1 MNKMDKRFSD
11 EFLNSF
17 VDNQLT
23 PEEKSQAYSE
33 IAQDETVNRQVC
45 ELRKL
50 HDLVQLAYRDVPPP
64 PSAGRSSGTRR
75 RGWLRFGVAASILL
89 AVGATLG
96 LRIDISRPVTSAAVA
111 QLAPDRPMTTVSQQ
125 PDTRNRPARP
135 RAATVAA
142 RTTAMSPAPAATTA
156 MSAAVAV
163 PATKP
168 ADPEEAALSS
178 YQVPAPSVLADRTT
192 NRVLVHVTNN
202 DPKRLLQALQDIE
215 GLMHYY
221 QDSRRRARVEVVANG
236 PGLDL
241 LRSDTSKFSEQ
252 IARLQKQY
260 GNLKFAACQNTIDHV
275 REEQGIKVPLLPG
288 VIVIDSGMAEIMRRQ
303 TEGWTYLQV

>member
-1 MNKMDKRFSD
+1 MNNMDKRFSD

-23 PEEKSQAYSE
+23 PEEKSQAYIE
-33 IAQDETVNRQVC
+33 IARDETVNRQVC

-50 HDLVQLAYRDVPPP
+50 HDLVQLAYRDVPSPP
-64 PSAGRSSGTRR
+64 ATGRPSGTSR
-75 RGWLRFGVAASILL
+75 RGRLRFGVAATILL
-89 AVGATLG
+89 AVGVALG
-96 LRIDISRPVTSAAVA
+96 LRIEIPKPAANTAAVA
-111 QLAPDRPMTTVSQQ
+111 ALDRPVAAVSQRT
-125 PDTRNRPARP
+125 DRVELPAPPKKVHSAARTAKASSP
-135 RAATVAA
+135 ATVAA
-142 RTTAMSPAPAATTA
+142 APAA
-156 MSAAVAV
+156 
-163 PATKP
+163 KP

-178 YQVPAPSVLADRTT
+178 YQVPVQTAHADRTV

-221 QDSRRRARVEVVANG
+221 RDNGQRARVEVVANG

-241 LRSDTSKFSEQ
+241 LRSDTSQFSEQ
-252 IARLQKQY
+252 IAHLQKQY

>member
-1 MNKMDKRFSD
+1 MNNMDKRFSD

-23 PEEKSQAYSE
+23 PEEKSQAYSD
-33 IAQDETVNRQVC
+33 IAQNEAVNRQVC

-64 PSAGRSSGTRR
+64 PAANKSSGAPR

-89 AVGATLG
+89 AVGVTLG
-96 LRIDISRPVTSAAVA
+96 LRIDVPRSVTDAAVA
-111 QLAPDRPMTTVSQQ
+111 ELAPDRPVTTVSQRADSATL
-125 PDTRNRPARP
+125 PVARP
-135 RAATVAA
+135 HAVARVATAK
-142 RTTAMSPAPAATTA
+142 PAPAAVV
-156 MSAAVAV
+156 VAV
-163 PATKP
+163 TVPAVKP
-168 ADPEEAALSS
+168 ADSEEAALSS
-178 YQVPAPSVLADRTT
+178 YQVPAKATHVDRTT

-221 QDSRRRARVEVVANG
+221 QDNRQLARVEVVANG

-241 LRSDTSKFSEQ
+241 LRSDTSPFSEQ

-260 GNLKFAACQNTIDHV
+260 GNLKFAACQNTIDRVH
-275 REEQGIKVPLLPG
+275 EEQGIKVPLLPG

>member
-1 MNKMDKRFSD
+1 MNNMDKRFSD

-33 IAQDETVNRQVC
+33 IAHDEAVNRQVC

-64 PSAGRSSGTRR
+64 PASGKSSGTPRR
-75 RGWLRFGVAASILL
+75 SRLRFGVAASILL
-89 AVGATLG
+89 AVGVTLG
-96 LRIDISRPVTSAAVA
+96 MRIDIPRPVTDTAVA
-111 QLAPDRPMTTVSQQ
+111 HLAPDRPAT
-125 PDTRNRPARP
+125 PDGQRAESAKRPVARP
-135 RAATVAA
+135 HAVTKVATA
-142 RTTAMSPAPAATTA
+142 RPAPAAA
-156 MSAAVAV
+156 VVAAAV
-163 PATKP
+163 PAVKP

-178 YQVPAPSVLADRTT
+178 YQVPAQAAHGDRTT

-221 QDSRRRARVEVVANG
+221 QDNGQRARVEVVANG

-241 LRSDTSKFSEQ
+241 LRSDTSKFGEQ
-252 IARLQKQY
+252 IARLQRQY
-260 GNLKFAACQNTIDHV
+260 GDLKFAACQNTIDHV